1 MSSHNHAIL
10 AVVNEKGSKRR
21 LMQLRRSLLQLQ
33 IMVDPVI
40 KTFCPEE
47 SQNDQP
53 P

>member
-1 MSSHNHAIL
+1 MSSHNHASL

-21 LMQLRRSLLQLQ
+21 LIQLRRSLLQLQ
-33 IMVDPVI
+33 KRVDPVT
-40 KTFCPEE
+40 KTFSPKE